1 MKIKYRVLL
10 ILCVFFIAPSCT
22 SKSST
27 IFDQSVCNAP
37 CWGGVTPGIT
47 NKDDGVGSI
56 SEVPYIT
63 RGSLDILDTENGE
76 GLIVWQFNL
85 SVPEKNGIAYFENG
99 EIYLINLE
107 LKRKIPVS
115 RFIEE
120 FGVPNVIIPYSCW
133 AETKW
138 EHIVLLYTDIGL
150 ALTSFDPW
158 IRPGRSFTEIKHN
171 FKVEEVFYY
180 EPSSFFDPG
189 VFFRV
194 SDAPLPEE
202 IQENLQEWRGYGMY
216 NYIECE

>member
-1 MKIKYRVLL
+1 MKLKYRILL
-10 ILCVFFIAPSCT
+10 ILCVLFITPSCT

-27 IFDQSVCNAP
+27 IFDHSVCKAP

-47 NKDDGVGSI
+47 YKDDGVGAI
-56 SEVPYIT
+56 SEVPKIN
-63 RGSLDILDTENGE
+63 RISLDILNNDIGE
-76 GLIVWQFNL
+76 GLIVWQFHY
-85 SVPEKNGIAYFENG
+85 SVPEKYGKAYFEND

-107 LKRKIPVS
+107 LERKIPIS

-120 FGVPNVIIPYSCW
+120 FGDPNAIIPYSCW

-138 EHIVLLYTDIGL
+138 EHIVLLYTDMGL

-158 IRPGRSFTEIKHN
+158 IWPDRSFAKIRPN
-171 FKVEEVFYY
+171 FTIEEVFYY

-189 VFFRV
+189 IFYKI
-194 SDAPLPEE
+194 SDAPFPES
-202 IQENLQEWRGYGMY
+202 IQESLQEWHGYGMY